1 MEHIHSRTLF
11 VVVTII
17 IFVVVVVIVV
27 DVFSLF
33 QNVEGERRPFCLHF
47 IRYYK
52 KVVKNITSDKSF
64 FKYN

>member
-1 MEHIHSRTLF
+1 MVYIHTRTLF

-17 IFVVVVVIVV
+17 ILVVVVVIVV

-47 IRYYK
+47 IWYDR
-52 KVVKNITSDKSF
+52 KVIKNDT
-64 FKYN
+64 